1 MSKMII
7 QVKVT
12 GIAQTRRALADMRA
26 RAQNNISAWQ
36 AFLDWFA
43 HENRVQ
49 FGTRG
54 ARWGTPWDA
63 LSPNYLKRKRAD
75 GWMGDTLV
83 REGNLLRSLADRPM
97 GIERMDQKSVTA
109 GTKDKPARYH
119 QLGTKRVPK
128 RELFNA
134 RAVARTGVPQL
145 AVRSWILTGR
155 ARTR

>member
-1 MSKMII
+1 MII
-7 QVKVT
+7 EAKVS
-12 GIAQTRRALADMRA
+12 GVAQARRALSDMRA
-26 RAQNNISAWQ
+26 RAQNGLPAWQ
-36 AFLDWFA
+36 VFLDWFA
-43 HENRVQ
+43 HENRIQ

-54 ARWGTPWDA
+54 ARWGTPWA
-63 LSPNYLKRKRAD
+63 PLSPTYLRRKRAD
-75 GWMGDTLV
+75 GWQGDTLV

-109 GTKDKPARYH
+109 GTKDRPARYH
-119 QLGTKRVPK
+119 QSGTKYMPK

-134 RAVARTGVPQL
+134 RAVLASGAPQL

>member
-1 MSKMII
+1 MTIEV
-7 QVKVT
+7 QVSGV
-12 GIAQTRRALADMRA
+12 AEVRQRLADIRA
-26 RAQNNISAWQ
+26 RAQNNLSAWQ

-54 ARWGTPWDA
+54 ARWGTPWAA
-63 LSPNYLKRKRAD
+63 LSPNYLRRKRAD

-109 GTKDKPARYH
+109 GTKHKAARYH
-119 QLGTKRVPK
+119 QLGDKRLPK

-134 RAVARTGVPQL
+134 RAVVRTGVPQL
-145 AVRSWILTGR
+145 AVRSWIMTGR